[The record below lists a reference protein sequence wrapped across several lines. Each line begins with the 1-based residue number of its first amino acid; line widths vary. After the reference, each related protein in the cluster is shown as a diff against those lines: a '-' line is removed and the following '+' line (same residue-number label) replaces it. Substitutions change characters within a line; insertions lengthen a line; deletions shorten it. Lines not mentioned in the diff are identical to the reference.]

1 MPRKARIDAPGALHH
16 IIVRGIERRRIFSD
30 DQDRDNFI
38 ERLGD
43 IVTETKTFCFGW
55 ALIPNHAQILLR
67 TGRTPLTMIMSRL
80 LTGYAVSYN
89 RRHQRHGHLFQ
100 RGW

>member
-30 DQDRDNFI
+30 DQDRDNFVG
-38 ERLGD
+38 RLGD
-43 IVTETKTFCFGW
+43 IVTATETFCCAW
-55 ALIPNHAQILLR
+55 ALIPNHILLR
-67 TGRTPLTMIMSRL
+67 TGQTPLSTVMRRM

-89 RRHQRHGHLFQ
+89 RRHRRHGHLFLSEA
-100 RGW
+100 